1 MAVTV
6 LIPTTLRA
14 YTDRKSEIDL
24 DGGTVGEVLQKL
36 VALYPDSKKS
46 LFDEDG
52 KPRSFVNVFL
62 GETNIKNLNGL
73 DSATKDGD
81 TIMLIPAIAGGSP
94 VDESVIPDERTTE
107 LSNDEIKRYSRHLLL
122 PEVGVDG
129 HEKL

>member
-14 YTDRKSEIDL
+14 YTDRKSEIDF
-24 DGGTVGEVLQKL
+24 DGATVGEVLGKL
-36 VALYPDSKKS
+36 VAAYPDSKKS

-73 DSATKDGD
+73 DSATKGGD
-81 TIMLIPAIAGGSP
+81 TIMLIPAIAGGA
-94 VDESVIPDERTTE
+94 
-107 LSNDEIKRYSRHLLL
+107 N
-122 PEVGVDG
+122 G
-129 HEKL
+129 

>member
-14 YTDRKSEIDL
+14 YTDRKSEIDFE
-24 DGGTVGEVLQKL
+24 GKTVGEVLQNL
-36 VALYPDSKKS
+36 VKTYPDSKKS

-73 DSATKDGD
+73 DSEAKDGD
-81 TIMLIPAIAGGSP
+81 TIMLIPAIAGGR
-94 VDESVIPDERTTE
+94 E
-107 LSNDEIKRYSRHLLL
+107 
-122 PEVGVDG
+122 
-129 HEKL
+129 